1 MKKSNKLK
9 LAALTVCC
17 VAVFVSAY
25 IGISRADS
33 STTDSDIEIL
43 DGVVITENNSLDFGA
58 VVKPALI
65 SVVKMSTAGSRTL
78 ESGDATLI
86 PGDAGNQAD
95 YDLTSDIGETVELSI
110 SNVVDPDAN
119 IVLTPS
125 SFKASVAGGG
135 DQDIGAGAITFT
147 STGTD
152 NVDVGAEVSINPAVT
167 TGEYT
172 GTFDLNADY
181 Q

>member
-1 MKKSNKLK
+1 MRKSNKIK
-9 LAALTVCC
+9 LAGLTVCC
-17 VAVFVSAY
+17 VAVFVGAYMGVSSAA
-25 IGISRADS
+25 SV
-33 STTDSDIEIL
+33 TTDSDVEIV
-43 DGVVITENNSLDFGA
+43 DGVFITENASLDFGA
-58 VVKPALI
+58 VAKPTAI

-86 PGDAGNQAD
+86 TTDAGNQAD

-110 SNVVDPDAN
+110 SNVVDPDTN
-119 IVLTPS
+119 IVLTPG

-152 NVDVGAEVSINPAVT
+152 NLDVGAEVSINPAVT
-167 TGEYT
+167 TGTYT